1 MKSFNK
7 SLVIIIINVGIE
19 EKTII
24 ERNLKIVEYCPIR
37 LLNNEKI
44 KNSPIKNGA
53 QITVSL
59 K

>member
-53 QITVSL
+53 
-59 K
+59 